1 MPPVFYPTCKVRLQV
16 RLESFVPEVLV
27 PQTFDPFLGPEA
39 FGDGLYS
46 EIEQLTGDT
55 FVLDLVP
62 YNAFVELNSYRLA
75 DSATLEVPFARLP
88 LDPRIIRAM
97 TVQVFGGTFDP
108 LEFAAGMAPTGP
120 GLLLPDAVPL
130 ESGRPSAGVSNELFR
145 GFADL
150 IKVTLTSDGKAAV
163 RIEARDSTGP
173 LLDAELPPNALR
185 DIPMDTP
192 LDVVIMM
199 LLTGD
204 GVPDPKLSRRFGLPG
219 YRGISVVN
227 ETGDGETVL
236 DLPTLKEC
244 RPISWL
250 SSAKTV
256 KKARRGRGGGNGNG
270 GNKITYW
277 DLITDL
283 CVNAGYTVLIRQG
296 TLAINVPGVGPILPA
311 AEIVIT
317 NPRTYYG
324 NDAETGEDIT
334 DLDSIRTF
342 IYGVNIKDMEIE
354 RKLTGTKTPSITV
367 SAFDIETG
375 KLLRARFP
383 PLPVKTNAAVGTG
396 DREEVKQFTL
406 KEIGGPKAQA
416 RLDDAAKSIYE
427 QLGRGEMRIKV
438 ATRHLAAFVANHEDG
453 IEADLFQLRAG
464 DSVRIEVARANF
476 QETTV
481 PAFTLF
487 STASPPERIYAMMAV
502 GIPKAIAA
510 RISLAMDSPFLQT
523 VFRVTRNALSFDHM
537 TGWDVTVEAVN
548 YLDVRSSVGTIE
560 SGVPSS

>member
-39 FGDGLYS
+39 FGEGLAS
-46 EIEQLTGDT
+46 EIQALAGET

-62 YNAFVELNSYRLA
+62 YNAFVELNNYRLA
-75 DSATLEVPFARLP
+75 DSATLDVPFARLP

-108 LEFAAGMAPTGP
+108 SEFAAGMAPNGP
-120 GLLLPDAVPL
+120 GLLLPDVVPV
-130 ESGRPSAGVSNELFR
+130 ESGRPTAGVSNELFR
-145 GFADL
+145 GFADVV
-150 IKVTLTSDGKAAV
+150 KTTLTSDGKSAV

-192 LDVVIMM
+192 LDVVIQM

-204 GVPDPKLSRRFGLPG
+204 GVPDRNLSRRFGLPG

-227 ETGDGETVL
+227 ETGDGDVVL
-236 DLPTLKEC
+236 DLPTLREC
-244 RPISWL
+244 RPVSYL

-256 KKARRGRGGGNGNG
+256 KKARRGRGGNAAAGA
-270 GNKITYW
+270 KVTYW

-283 CVNAGYTVLIRQG
+283 CVNAGFIVFIRAG
-296 TLAINVPGVGPILPA
+296 TKAITVPGMGPILPA
-311 AEIVIT
+311 AEIVIS
-317 NPRTYYG
+317 NPRTFYG
-324 NDAETGEDIT
+324 NAETGEEIT

-342 IYGVNIKDMEIE
+342 VYGVNVKDMEIE
-354 RKLTGTKTPSITV
+354 RKLTGTKTPSIAV

-375 KLLRARFP
+375 KLLRSRFP
-383 PLPVKTNAAVGTG
+383 PLPAKTNAAVGTG
-396 DREEVKQFTL
+396 DREEVKQYLL
-406 KEIGGPKAQA
+406 KEIGGPKAQE
-416 RLDDAAKSIYE
+416 RLDDAARSLYE

-438 ATRHLAAFVANHEDG
+438 STRHLAAYVAYLDDG

-464 DSVRIEVARANF
+464 DPVRIEVARQSF
-476 QETTV
+476 GEGTI

-487 STASPPERIYAMMAV
+487 STASPPERIFAMERV
-502 GIPKAIAA
+502 GIPRTIAA

-523 VFRVTRNALSFDHM
+523 VFRTVRNALSFDHT
-537 TGWDVTVEAVN
+537 TGWDVSVEAVN
-548 YLDVRSSVGTIE
+548 YLDVRSSVGAIE
-560 SGVPSS
+560 TGVSSP